1 MDYSEKFSYDIP
13 NQFPVEST
21 MYNRTG
27 SGIDDSGLPPNSP
40 LPPPLN
46 LNVGGFDAK
55 SLTDELKISAET
67 ANFRT
72 GAFGKNSNMFSQ
84 LTTSNKL
91 TPTSFY
97 VDNKDVYENLYN
109 GNGVSR
115 FPNIRNI
122 ATDEDRLGRAQT
134 TGEQVFNGLTKA
146 GQNFTKVFVQ
156 NTAGAVYG
164 LGSAITNGEWSKL
177 YDNDF
182 SDALDDWNTRS
193 RYSLGNYRTEN
204 EKQMSFFEKMG
215 TANFWADDFA
225 QGLSFTLGTIASEL
239 AWGAMTG
246 GGGLFAGAFASGAN
260 TLSRAGRVGEGLA
273 SVFRTA
279 SGTARVGEEIGTA
292 AVQTANI
299 NRYFGKY
306 KNLMSMNA
314 LSKIK
319 DGSQIVRSIYTSAAM
334 EGGMEA
340 KQTFRDSYDSY
351 IQSYINATGKT
362 PDVDSILE
370 FDNQARK
377 AANLVFAA
385 NIPIVAM
392 SNFAQFGSLFGI
404 NFGISKALG
413 KATGFNRFIGL
424 EAKAGLKEL
433 AETAGKDAFK
443 VTRLGKITG
452 VVAPKIGTMLTE
464 GVWEEGT
471 QGILSTSAKEWLKS
485 RYDVSKTEDNLSIM
499 EAMRKGMENQYGSK
513 EGREEMYIGML
524 IGAFGGNISQAIQT
538 RSVAPLVTGFV
549 RSGNAQL
556 REGNVKAWDQ
566 LREEY
571 NTISKK
577 SVDENF
583 TKVFN
588 NALNNII
595 VKNQQDYNEDRAVEA
610 LNKGDIIDANMFK
623 MNSEFAKHF
632 MTFERIGD
640 YVDFSFEDLMLN
652 QVNEMDEAAIAKEHG
667 VSLEEARQAKE
678 DYKDNL
684 KTQIDNYRKADRVAK
699 ATLNLMGKV
708 GQQVSPLR
716 MFLTNQL
723 YNAQGLDS
731 MMSSIAT
738 KIGDLWNT
746 GDTFFASRLR
756 LIDNLRV
763 GHDVDLQNYQVA
775 SRNLEEA
782 RDELVRLNN
791 ELPSLVD
798 TQLDAN
804 GNRVIVNEKIKQLDK
819 IQELTAKVE
828 ELEKD
833 VNDKLDRLNNLTS
846 VSNRTKFG
854 GLFEDTDYTK
864 LSHQDIQEG
873 LKAIEDL
880 DTYKQELLKDK
891 RTKQQGI
898 YLHNLL
904 EAYGKGLA
912 TMQNLSTLYD
922 ELADKNNKNIASFIL
937 RLKGGNYVEDFN
949 ETEQEKK
956 RLDGLINSIEDKFLR
971 DRAIGDK
978 TEARSIIRA
987 LLRAGERLTDKRFD
1001 RDKDLVKIYD
1011 YETKQYK
1018 NEEAYLTEINE
1029 PIGDKAWSS
1038 YVKEGLLVD
1047 DNVNPNLEEN
1057 ASEIVRKVARRLPL
1071 SNREQ
1076 IIYNE
1081 NRNYFTREARRF
1093 RKNPTDGGI
1102 ETFESVLDSIKQR
1115 RRNAQMVSRE
1125 EYMNQT
1131 QSQNPEKDYL
1141 EEKIARKLQNLSNF
1155 FQSGLTVPSA
1165 LELVRGFSEGDISRY
1180 IDLRNKGVLNQ
1191 EEQAEYDALQEK
1203 LQVISEFQGTV
1214 TEESSNLLDDLN
1226 QLAQL
1231 LNFTTQ
1237 GAVNRQAKTVEVED
1251 VANAETDFTNSFR
1264 NSDGRDLSVAQNYAK
1279 SFVTRREYGDQAV
1292 IEISNISPASF
1303 VRNLDATMTDLN
1315 GNQVNIVNLEN
1326 RDFINQSYLLNFT
1339 NGTVV
1344 PFTIN
1349 ENGNLVFNDTNED
1362 FTNLK
1367 NNSNYIFEAISS
1379 FTKAQPLLFVQDG
1392 EVLYVDSDFT
1402 NNDTFTNDKGQEQTV
1417 FNIIDQDAI
1426 KNIEEGDE
1434 LMIVYPQNN
1443 TYNKTLKRGQETY
1456 QEGVLM
1462 LYDKKGN
1469 FVGVMKR
1476 IGAKTESLRNNKSI
1490 YYDLRK
1496 RAIDG
1501 AKKSTTF
1508 INETQ
1513 GLKDTGLRIPV
1524 ELVWHGHPNF
1534 KMNYEDGNLTVTD
1547 FDFTAENLDKI
1558 VDIGYVNNGEIFTKK
1573 GTDMTLNNQYYMTS
1587 TVKKNAGKKVP
1598 FVVFKLNGRNVMY
1611 PVSLKSLETN
1621 AIEDFNTILNDSTIT
1636 NGEKVLR
1643 LNGLLNNYDIPY
1655 TSYFFNNN
1663 TLNDNDF
1670 IQSVRD
1676 RLTESEL
1683 YGDVT
1688 AWTDNRSISDI
1699 LSDEATINIDLNE
1712 NPFHSPKIKFS
1723 IPVVDTQTETEGT
1736 AKKIS
1741 TEQDFL
1747 NRKKAIETLMRQLP
1761 NEGVV
1766 RKGNKIETSPE
1777 YDTLKAQLDDLVD
1790 RYNTFLKN
1798 QEAKKRGSK
1807 KAQDDSDNEVSKDC

>member
-1 MDYSEKFSYDIP
+1 MDYSEKFTYDIP
-13 NQFPVEST
+13 NQFPVESS
-21 MYNRTG
+21 MYNRIG
-27 SGIDDSGLPPNSP
+27 SGIDDLGAPSNSP

-46 LNVGGFDAK
+46 LNTGGFDAK

-67 ANFRT
+67 AAFRT
-72 GAFGKNSNMFSQ
+72 GAMGKNSNMFSQ
-84 LTTSNKL
+84 LTTNNKI
-91 TPTSFY
+91 TPTAFY
-97 VDNKDVYENLYN
+97 VDNKDVYENLYS
-109 GNGVSR
+109 GTGVSR
-115 FPNIRNI
+115 FPTIRNL
-122 ATDEDRLGRAQT
+122 ATDEDRLGREQT
-134 TGEQVFNGLTKA
+134 TGEKWFNGLTKA

-164 LGSAITNGEWSKL
+164 LGSAVSNGEWSKL
-177 YDNDF
+177 YDNEF

-193 RYSLGNYRTEN
+193 RYNLGNYKTEN

-279 SGTARVGEEIGTA
+279 SGTARVGGELGTA
-292 AVQTANI
+292 AAQTANI
-299 NRYFGKY
+299 NRYFSKY

-351 IQSYINATGKT
+351 IQSYINQTGKT
-362 PDVDSILE
+362 PDIDSILD

-385 NIPIVAM
+385 NIPIVAA
-392 SNFAQFGSLFGI
+392 SNFAQFGSLFGV

-443 VTRLGKITG
+443 VTRLGRATG
-452 VVAPKIGTMLTE
+452 FLAPKIGTMLTE

-499 EAMRKGMENQYGSK
+499 EAMRKGMEHQYGSK

-524 IGAFGGNISQAIQT
+524 IGAFGGNISQAVQT
-538 RSVAPLVTGFV
+538 RSVTPLVTGFF
-549 RSGNAQL
+549 RSGNASI
-556 REGNVKAWDQ
+556 RERNAQTWDQ

-571 NTISKK
+571 SSISKN

-588 NALNNII
+588 TALNNVIL
-595 VKNQQDYNEDRAVEA
+595 KNQQDYNTDRAVEA
-610 LNKGDIIDANMFK
+610 LDRGDIIDANLYK
-623 MNSEFAKHF
+623 MNAEFAKHY
-632 MTFERIGD
+632 MTFERVGD
-640 YVDFSFEDLMLN
+640 YVDFSFEDLMMN
-652 QVNEMDEAAIAKEHG
+652 QVEEMDAEAIAREHG
-667 VSLEEARQAKE
+667 VSLEEAQQAKT
-678 DYKDNL
+678 DYKDAL
-684 KTQIDNYRKADRVAK
+684 KTQINNFRKADRVAK
-699 ATLNLMGKV
+699 STLNIMGKV
-708 GQQVSPLR
+708 GQQVAPLR

-731 MMSSIAT
+731 MMTSVAN

-756 LIDNLRV
+756 LIDNLKV
-763 GHDVDLQNYQVA
+763 GHAVDLENYEIT
-775 SRNLEEA
+775 SRNLEDA

-791 ELPSLVD
+791 QLPTLVD
-798 TQLDAN
+798 SRLDEN
-804 GNRVIVNEKIKQLDK
+804 GNTVIVNEKIKQLDK
-819 IQELTAKVE
+819 IQELTAKIT
-828 ELEKD
+828 ELEKEVD
-833 VNDKLDRLNNLTS
+833 SKLERLNNLTS
-846 VSNRTKFG
+846 VSNKTKFG

-864 LSHQDIQEG
+864 LSHQDIKEG
-873 LKAIEDL
+873 LTAIEDL
-880 DTYKQELLKDK
+880 DVYKQELLKNK
-891 RTKQQGI
+891 STKQQGI

-904 EAYGKGLA
+904 EAYGKGLM

-922 ELADKNNKNIASFIL
+922 ELADKNNKNLASFIL

-949 ETEQEKK
+949 ETEEEKQ

-978 TEARSIIRA
+978 TEARSVIRA
-987 LLRAGERLTDKRFD
+987 FLRAGERLTNKRFD
-1001 RDKDLVKIYD
+1001 REKDLVKIYD
-1011 YETKQYK
+1011 YQTKEYK
-1018 NEEAYLTEINE
+1018 NTDAYLTEINE

-1038 YVKEGLLVD
+1038 YVKEGLLID
-1047 DNVNPNLEEN
+1047 DEVNPNIQEEV
-1057 ASEIVRKVARRLPL
+1057 SEIVRKIARRLPL
-1071 SNREQ
+1071 RNKEQ
-1076 IIYNE
+1076 IIANE
-1081 NRNYFTREARRF
+1081 NTNFFNREVRRF

-1102 ETFESVLDSIKQR
+1102 ETFESVLQSIKDR
-1115 RRNAQMVSRE
+1115 RRNSRMGSRE
-1125 EYMNQT
+1125 EFMSTAQG
-1131 QSQNPEKDYL
+1131 QNPEKDYL

-1155 FQSGLTVPSA
+1155 FKSGLTVPSA
-1165 LELVRGFSEGDISRY
+1165 LELVKDFSEQDVSRY
-1180 IDLRNKGVLNQ
+1180 IDLKNKGVLNQ
-1191 EEQAEYDALQEK
+1191 EEQSEFDVLQEK
-1203 LQVISEFQGTV
+1203 LRVISEFQGTV
-1214 TEESSNLLDDLN
+1214 TEEDSNLLDDLN

-1231 LNFTTQ
+1231 LNFTDQ
-1237 GAVNRQAKTVEVED
+1237 GTVNKQAKTVEVED

-1279 SFVTRREYGDQAV
+1279 SFVTRREYGDQSV

-1303 VRNLDATMTDLN
+1303 VRNLDAIMTDLN
-1315 GNQVNIVNLEN
+1315 NNPVTIENLEDRN
-1326 RDFINQSYLLNFT
+1326 FVNQSYLLNFT
-1339 NGTVV
+1339 NGTIV

-1349 ENGNLVFNDTNED
+1349 ENGNLVFNDSNED

-1367 NNSNYIFEAISS
+1367 NNSNYIFEAISA

-1392 EVLYVDSDFT
+1392 EVVYVDSDFT
-1402 NNDTFTNDKGQEQTV
+1402 NNDTFTNDKGNEQTV
-1417 FNIIDQDAI
+1417 FNIIDQEAI
-1426 KNIEEGDE
+1426 KDLQEGDE
-1434 LMIVYPQNN
+1434 LIIVYPENN
-1443 TYNKTLKRGQETY
+1443 TYNKTLKKGQETF

-1469 FVGVMKR
+1469 FVGIMKR
-1476 IGAKTESLRNNKSI
+1476 IGAKTESLKNNKSI

-1496 RAIDG
+1496 RAING
-1501 AKKSTTF
+1501 AKTSTSF

-1513 GLKDTGLRIPV
+1513 GLKDTGLRVPV

-1534 KMNYEDGNLTVTD
+1534 KMTYDNGNLNVTEFE
-1547 FDFTAENLDKI
+1547 FDPESIKKI
-1558 VDIGYVNNGEIFTKK
+1558 VDIGYVSGGQIVTKN
-1573 GTDMTLNNQYYMTS
+1573 GTDLTLPNQYYMTS
-1587 TVKKNAGKKVP
+1587 TVKKNSDKKVS

-1611 PVSLKSLETN
+1611 PVSLKILEAN
-1621 AIEDFNTILNDSTIT
+1621 PIDEFDNILSNTLLT
-1636 NGEKVLR
+1636 NGEKVLQ
-1643 LNGLLNNYDIPY
+1643 LNELLNNYDVPY
-1655 TSYFFNNN
+1655 TSFFFNNN
-1663 TLNDNDF
+1663 SLNDNDF
-1670 IQSVRD
+1670 IQNVRE
-1676 RLTESEL
+1676 RLIGSDL
-1683 YGDVT
+1683 YGNVT
-1688 AWTDNRSISDI
+1688 EWTDKRSISEI
-1699 LSDEATINIDLNE
+1699 LTNEATININLNDTA
-1712 NPFHSPKIKFS
+1712 FHSPKIKFT
-1723 IPVVDTQTETEGT
+1723 IPTIVSENNPETT
-1736 AKKIS
+1736 VKKIN
-1741 TEQDFL
+1741 TEEEFL
-1747 NRKKAIETLMRQLP
+1747 RRKKEIEDRMRQLP

-1790 RYNTFLKN
+1790 RYNKFLKN
-1798 QEAKKRGSK
+1798 EESKKRGSK
-1807 KAQDDSDNEVSKDC
+1807 KAQDDSDNEVSKNC